1 MKKNKKSAKK
11 KTDADDKKSF
21 IKDFNKKAPSQIK
34 KLIAKDA
41 SGKTS

>member
-21 IKDFNKKAPSQIK
+21 VKDFNKNIASLIK
-34 KLIAKDA
+34 KIIAKDA